1 MPEIRFVPQGHKIIG
16 LFHDGNG
23 TSPHNFIAHVA
34 RTCYKSPARGDA
46 ADRSLVGSLVEH
58 EHTAMLEH
66 SFLSVEIVTDRAI
79 ANEIVRHR
87 HFSFAQESTRYVNYG
102 KRGFEFVM
110 PDPITPIHRMLVEEA
125 CDHAANVYDSL
136 VDSGMPPQLA
146 RSVLPLCTATTIVV
160 SGNFTEWRH
169 FFRLRTAREAHPMM
183 RSLATAI
190 LDDVRQYVPVVFDDI
205 ATEVG
210 GDE

>member
-1 MPEIRFVPQGHKIIG
+1 MVEVKYVPQSHKVIA
-16 LFHDGNG
+16 LFHDGDG

-34 RTCYKSPARGDA
+34 RTCYKSPARGES

-102 KRGFEFVM
+102 RRGFEFVM
-110 PDPITPIHRMLVEEA
+110 PDPITPVHRMLVEDA
-125 CDHAANVYDSL
+125 CEHAANVYDSL
-136 VDSGMPPQLA
+136 VESGMPPQIA
-146 RSVLPLCTATTIVV
+146 RSTLPLCTATKIVV

-169 FFRLRTAREAHPMM
+169 FFRLRTAKDAHPMM
-183 RSLATAI
+183 RTLAGGI
-190 LDDVRQYVPVVFDDI
+190 LEDVCRRVPVVFDDI
-205 ATEVG
+205 RAEVA
-210 GDE
+210 